1 VFGWIYVLVLPP
13 SDGTALIVEIGA
25 VICAIGA
32 LMFAASAPEKDRLRL
47 YVWGWL
53 ALGLAVLGLLLYP
66 FGPLA

>member
-1 VFGWIYVLVLPP
+1 
-13 SDGTALIVEIGA
+13 VEIGA